1 MFETKSKT
9 VPITKEMVK
18 EAYLKV
24 ETNHGSWGVDKESL
38 ESFQANLLDNLYMER
53 LSREK
58 GKAHHKE
65 A

>member
-18 EAYLKV
+18 EAYRKV
-24 ETNHGSWGVDKESL
+24 QSNHGVSGVDKERL
-38 ESFQANLLDNLYMER
+38 EDFQANLLDNLYMER